1 MNLLGSDMNPLE
13 GQSVAHHPLEIFM
26 TETYHVPLRFR
37 LSRPVLKA
45 VFRLIFH
52 ILGRV
57 KVAGKKNIPYGKP
70 YVVAINH
77 VSIFDPP
84 LIASFW
90 PEVLEIIGASD
101 VFYKPGQGQLLKL
114 YGVIPVHR
122 GEYDRALLQRIVS
135 IIKAGYPLLI
145 APEGGR
151 SHVPAMRRAYP
162 GIAYIIEATGVPV
175 VPVGLV
181 GTTEDFWQR
190 AKRGEK
196 PHLEIRIGAPI
207 TLPPITEKGAAR
219 REARLLNADLV
230 MQHLAGL
237 LPEEYRGVYAETAII
252 PAKTGQ

>member
-1 MNLLGSDMNPLE
+1 MS
-13 GQSVAHHPLEIFM
+13 
-26 TETYHVPLRFR
+26 ETYHVPFRYR
-37 LSRPVLKA
+37 LSRPVLKS

-52 ILGRV
+52 ILGRITV
-57 KVAGKKNIPYGKP
+57 VGKNNIPYGEP
-70 YVVAINH
+70 YVVAMNH

-84 LIASFW
+84 LIGAFW
-90 PEVLEIIGASD
+90 PEMLEIIGAAD
-101 VFYKPGQGQLLKL
+101 VFEKPGQGEILKL

-122 GEYDRALLQRIVS
+122 GEYDRALLKRIVS

-151 SHVPAMRRAYP
+151 SHVTAMRRALP
-162 GIAYIIEATGVPV
+162 GIAYIIDETNVPV

-196 PHLEIRIGAPI
+196 PRLEMRIG
-207 TLPPITEKGAAR
+207 LPVLLPSIIEKGAAR
-219 REARLLNADLV
+219 REARQRNADLV

-237 LPEEYRGVYAETAII
+237 LPEEYRGVYAESAII
-252 PAKTGQ
+252 PAETRQ